1 MALHYRTCPFCEAT
15 CGLEVETEGGEVVSV
30 RGDKQDVFSRGFIC
44 PKAHGL
50 KQLHEDPD
58 RLTKPLVRRDGELV
72 EASWDEAFEE
82 IDRRLSPLLAEHG
95 RDAVAVYLGNPIVH
109 NLSGVLYGPAFVRAL
124 GSRNIYT
131 ASTVDQMP
139 KQVSSGLMFGTM
151 LSIPLADVDRTDH
164 LLILGANPLVS
175 NGSLLTAPDMRGRL
189 RGIRERGGK
198 IVVVDPRRTRTAEE
212 ADEHHFI
219 RPGTDAFLLA
229 AMACTLIEE
238 GLADPGPVAEHI
250 NGLDE
255 VIELVRDFPPEG
267 AEGACGI
274 PAEEIRRMARELAA
288 APRAVVYGRIGTC
301 TQEFGTLASWLVDV
315 LNVLTGNLDR
325 EGGAMFAQAAAA
337 QKNSSGNGGSGKGVR
352 LGRWDSRVR
361 GLPEMFGEL
370 PVSCL
375 AEEIETPG
383 EGQVRALITLAGNP
397 VVSTP
402 NAGRLER
409 AVESLDFQ
417 LAIDLYVNETTRHAD
432 VILPAPQPLER
443 SHFDLAFY
451 QLSVRNVA
459 NYSPAVLEGSGP
471 AEWELLM
478 RLAGVVSGQGPNA
491 DADAVDD
498 LVISTL
504 VQREVSTPGSRVEGR
519 EPAELL
525 EALEP
530 RRGPERMLDFM
541 LRVGPYGDAFRENGH
556 AGDVDRTDALTLSVL
571 EANPHGVDLGAHRPR
586 LPEVLRT
593 PSGKVELAPESI
605 VADVERLRTALE
617 RERNGPTPNRAHS
630 AEPSASGLV
639 LIGRRQLRS
648 NNSWMH
654 NLPALVKG
662 KDRCTL
668 HIHPDDAER
677 LGLDDG
683 GRALVSSAAGR
694 IEAPVELT
702 DAIMPGVVSIPH
714 GWGHDAPGVRMRV
727 ASEHAGVNS
736 NVLADETRRGQGV
749 RECCVERDSCRAPAD
764 LRSLPAPQITC
775 NMEPPQLRQ
784 VTFAVSDMRAIVE
797 WAPQLGHSERSS

>member
-30 RGDKQDVFSRGFIC
+30 RGDKDDVFSHGFIC

-58 RLTKPLVRRDGELV
+58 RLRTPLVRRDGELV

-109 NLSGVLYGPAFVRAL
+109 NLSGVLYGPAFLRAL
-124 GSRNIYT
+124 GSRNIYS

-189 RGIRERGGK
+189 RAIRARGGK
-198 IVVVDPRRTRTAEE
+198 VVVVDPRRTRTAEE

-219 RPGTDAFLLA
+219 RPGTDAILLA

-238 GLADPGPVAEHI
+238 GLADPGPLAEHL

-255 VIELVRDFPPEG
+255 VTRLVRAFPPER
-267 AEGACGI
+267 ASELCGV
-274 PAEEIRRMARELAA
+274 PAGDIRRMARELAA
-288 APRAVVYGRIGTC
+288 APRAAVYGRIGTC

-315 LNVLTGNLDR
+315 LNALTGNLDR
-325 EGGAMFAQAAAA
+325 EGGAMFARAAAA
-337 QKNSSGNGGSGKGVR
+337 QKNSSGNGGAGKGVR

-361 GLPEMFGEL
+361 GLPETFGEL

-383 EGQVRALITLAGNP
+383 DGQVRALITLAGNP

-402 NAGRLER
+402 NARRLER
-409 AVESLDFQ
+409 AIEGLGFR

-432 VILPAPQPLER
+432 VVLPAPQPLER

-459 NYSPAVLEGSGP
+459 NYSPAVFEGSGP
-471 AEWELLM
+471 AEWELLL

-491 DADAVDD
+491 DVDAVDD
-498 LVISTL
+498 LVVSTF
-504 VQREVSTPGSRVEGR
+504 VQREVATPGSRVEGR
-519 EPAELL
+519 DPAELI

-541 LRVGPYGDAFRENGH
+541 LRVGPYGDAFGESADTGSGDPPPANG
-556 AGDVDRTDALTLSVL
+556 DRPPALTLALL

-593 PSGKVELAPESI
+593 PSGKVELAPDGI
-605 VADVERLRTALE
+605 VSDLERLRASLE
-617 RERNGPTPNRAHS
+617 RGRNGDM
-630 AEPSASGLV
+630 V

-668 HIHPDDAER
+668 HVHPDDAER

-694 IEAPVELT
+694 IVAPVELT

-736 NVLADETRRGQGV
+736 NVLADETQIDPVSGNAVLNGIP
-749 RECCVERDSCRAPAD
+749 VEIAP
-764 LRSLPAPQITC
+764 
-775 NMEPPQLRQ
+775 
-784 VTFAVSDMRAIVE
+784 
-797 WAPQLGHSERSS
+797 G